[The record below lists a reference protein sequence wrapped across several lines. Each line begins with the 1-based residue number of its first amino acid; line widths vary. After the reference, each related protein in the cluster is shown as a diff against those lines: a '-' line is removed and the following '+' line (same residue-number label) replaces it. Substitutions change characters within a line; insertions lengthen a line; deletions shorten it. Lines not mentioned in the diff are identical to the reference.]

1 MLIDTSAWLIMFD
14 KNNPQNKRTVDLYL
28 SGNIRITHNYV
39 ISELISLAMARRHHL
54 SRILDYV
61 IDILNDSKIEVLWID
76 ETYTW
81 KALNLLVERWD
92 KKWSLCDAVSFV
104 VMEEF
109 NITEALTTD
118 HHFEQAGFIKLLD
131 S

>member
-1 MLIDTSAWLIMFD
+1 MFD